1 VGTADGRVLVVAP
14 DTGEVEETISGL
26 ASTDLIAVSGDSVA
40 ALDRRQTS
48 LTSVDIEDA
57 HLVSA
62 AGGDGASATGTA
74 GGSDV
79 TPSEGGR
86 MADGGTG
93 SVAGDGGRVN
103 AGGTTDAG
111 YGGGG
116 GGDVPSA
123 GAGNPRSPCDDYCS
137 VVTRDCTGKDA
148 QFIDAD
154 ACQQA
159 CRLYPPGTPGEVV
172 IRGIT
177 QLDGYWNNSVATVE
191 AIRDGWYYTGDVG
204 ISDEQGYI
212 FLVDRKKDMIISG
225 GENIYSREVESAL
238 AEHPEVADAAVI
250 GVPDPRW
257 LETVKAVVVLK
268 RDAVVTEAELIAH
281 CKTLIASYKCPKSI
295 EFTHELPRLSSG
307 KINKV
312 ELRTLYR

>member
-1 VGTADGRVLVVAP
+1 
-14 DTGEVEETISGL
+14 
-26 ASTDLIAVSGDSVA
+26 
-40 ALDRRQTS
+40 
-48 LTSVDIEDA
+48 
-57 HLVSA
+57 
-62 AGGDGASATGTA
+62 
-74 GGSDV
+74 
-79 TPSEGGR
+79 
-86 MADGGTG
+86 
-93 SVAGDGGRVN
+93 
-103 AGGTTDAG
+103 
-111 YGGGG
+111 
-116 GGDVPSA
+116 
-123 GAGNPRSPCDDYCS
+123 
-137 VVTRDCTGKDA
+137 
-148 QFIDAD
+148 
-154 ACQQA
+154 
-159 CRLYPPGTPGEVV
+159 
-172 IRGIT
+172 
-177 QLDGYWNNSVATVE
+177 VE